1 MLRAVSGPWR
11 RNETVRRRWAQFL
24 HETASP
30 RPGNAGVSGGSV
42 AVGNGVLTV
51 DGAMAD
57 TSATYA
63 PGRSLEFVATFA
75 SDPWQ
80 HVGFSINMQEPWAI
94 FSTFTGGA
102 LYARTAVG
110 VTHIDTQIPGSWLG
124 AAHRFRID
132 WTSSGAVY
140 WIDGTQ
146 VASHSIAMTANM
158 RPVVSDAT
166 VGGGVL
172 TVDWMWMTPPYVASG
187 TFLSRVLDA
196 GGGLY

>member
-1 MLRAVSGPWR
+1 
-11 RNETVRRRWAQFL
+11 
-24 HETASP
+24 
-30 RPGNAGVSGGSV
+30 
-42 AVGNGVLTV
+42 
-51 DGAMAD
+51 
-57 TSATYA
+57 
-63 PGRSLEFVATFA
+63 A

-196 GGGLY
+196 GAPVTWLDATWSAAMPAGTSLAVSVRLGDTPTPDASWSSFIPLGSSGAAIGRAGRYLQYRASLATTNAELTPVLR